1 MMFWSK
7 PKLPVTLDSQQWIE
21 KSFDWFLREFGKDRF
36 LQHRSVLPTTTFYPD
51 KYLGTEESV
60 LLVVRRTCQYMDV
73 QPDSVEVHF
82 FEEHEELSD
91 PMLQATGEFK
101 SGAAGLYFHK
111 GGAES
116 KARIAIH
123 SKQLKQPMSLV
134 ATIAHELGH
143 VILLGGGR
151 ISREDKSHEYL
162 TDLLT
167 VFLGMGIFTANA
179 AFQFQQWRDSR
190 YQGWKVSRQGY
201 MSEEMFGYALAGYCW
216 LRGERKPGWTDTL
229 AMNVQHYFKQS
240 LAYLEKGGVT
250 SLTPLK

>member
-1 MMFWSK
+1 MFWSK
-7 PKLPVTLDSQQWIE
+7 PKLPVAPKDQQWIE
-21 KSFDWFLREFGKDRF
+21 KSFDWFLMEFGKDRF
-36 LQHRSVLPTTTFYPD
+36 LQQQTILPTAAFYPD

-60 LLVVRRTCQYMDV
+60 LLVVRRTCQYMNV
-73 QPDSVEVHF
+73 PPDSVEVHF
-82 FEEHEELSD
+82 FEEWEELSD
-91 PMLQATGEFK
+91 RNLQPSGDFK

-123 SKQLKQPMSLV
+123 SKQLKQPTSLV

-151 ISREDKSHEYL
+151 VSREDKIHEYL

-167 VFLGMGIFTANA
+167 VFFGMGIFTANA
-179 AFQFQQWRDSR
+179 AFQFQQWRDHTH
-190 YQGWKVSRQGY
+190 QGWKVSRQGY

-216 LRGERKPGWTDTL
+216 LRSERKPRWTDTL
-229 AMNVQHYFKQS
+229 AMNVQHYFKQG
-240 LAYLEKGGVT
+240 LAYLEKGGIT
-250 SLTPLK
+250 SLAPLR